1 MREELVEMAAKFLL
15 HPTVRR
21 TPVSY
26 RRSFLEKKGLTSD
39 EIDEAFH
46 RVPDTPS
53 SLTFGQDINS
63 NQDVQS
69 NPFASFRLQDT
80 EQSSQPLAASMLTA
94 SPPSRFSW
102 SNAIFSLVLL
112 ILSGAGTSML
122 LKKFFLPRLKSWI
135 CKVVLEEDDDKGRNS
150 NLSLSK
156 EAIEAAKAAAAASV
170 DAAKASL
177 EILQSKKEEA
187 RHLDVL
193 VRCLGTHVAELR
205 SITTTIRRLE
215 GTREAALRKL
225 QEQYIQHA
233 SQNGPDS
240 KLPETS
246 TVHTDHPGNFV
257 SNSTK
262 FKPSGISNFDSSVRP
277 SSTPLRA
284 SAGQHPKSYMEI
296 LAMIQRG
303 EKPPGIKDIDDSPPN
318 PDQPLPNPSITPRI
332 KPWEMAQSQN
342 KFGYT
347 RDKGSAQ
354 LNGENAQP
362 WWRRDNTNAREIE
375 AGTGNGMRPIS
386 YGLRTEKQLVL
397 QS

>member
-233 SQNGPDS
+233 SQNGVGLMFGVESYNQCIIQCPHQEACDSSSVFRNGPDS

-303 EKPPGIKDIDDSPPN
+303 EK
-318 PDQPLPNPSITPRI
+318 
-332 KPWEMAQSQN
+332 
-342 KFGYT
+342 
-347 RDKGSAQ
+347 
-354 LNGENAQP
+354 
-362 WWRRDNTNAREIE
+362 
-375 AGTGNGMRPIS
+375 
-386 YGLRTEKQLVL
+386 
-397 QS
+397 

>member
-177 EILQSKKEEA
+177 EILQSKKE
-187 RHLDVL
+187 
-193 VRCLGTHVAELR
+193 GTHVAELR

-303 EKPPGIKDIDDSPPN
+303 EK
-318 PDQPLPNPSITPRI
+318 
-332 KPWEMAQSQN
+332 
-342 KFGYT
+342 
-347 RDKGSAQ
+347 
-354 LNGENAQP
+354 
-362 WWRRDNTNAREIE
+362 
-375 AGTGNGMRPIS
+375 
-386 YGLRTEKQLVL
+386 
-397 QS
+397 